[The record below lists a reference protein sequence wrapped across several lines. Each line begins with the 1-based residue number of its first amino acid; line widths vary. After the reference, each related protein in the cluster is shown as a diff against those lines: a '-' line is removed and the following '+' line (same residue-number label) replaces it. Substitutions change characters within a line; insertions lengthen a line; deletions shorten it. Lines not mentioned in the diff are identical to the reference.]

1 MLRICACDDY
11 LCTHTYTYT
20 HSLSLSHTHTFAYTH
35 TLTHAR
41 THTHTHT
48 LTTRL
53 SDITPPENALC
64 PSLSHTHTHK
74 ACPSPHSPDFLAN
87 TCIYFFLDPSKK
99 RNTYKYQGQQHLL
112 VDPSECCVITEML
125 CICICIDYLCTHT
138 HTNTHTHTHT
148 HTHSHFH
155 SMPLLPPSL
164 LLIEFHTSIL
174 VNNAGATHTH
184 THNKYTHTSSLT
196 LNKFLSSL
204 PPSCG

>member
-1 MLRICACDDY
+1 MLRIRAFDDY

-20 HSLSLSHTHTFAYTH
+20 HSLSLTHTHTFAYTH
-35 TLTHAR
+35 THTHAR

-64 PSLSHTHTHK
+64 PSLSLTHTHK

-148 HTHSHFH
+148 HTLSL
-155 SMPLLPPSL
+155 SLNASPPSL
-164 LLIEFHTSIL
+164 PFVDRIPHIDSGEQRGCH
-174 VNNAGATHTH
+174 THTH
-184 THNKYTHTSSLT
+184 TQQIHTH
-196 LNKFLSSL
+196 KLSHSQ
-204 PPSCG
+204 